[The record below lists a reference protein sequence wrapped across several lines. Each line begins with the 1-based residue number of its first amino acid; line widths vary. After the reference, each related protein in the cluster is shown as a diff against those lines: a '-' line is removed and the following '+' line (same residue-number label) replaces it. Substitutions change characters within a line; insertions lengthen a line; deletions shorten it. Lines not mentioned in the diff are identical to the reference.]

1 MLVEHDRFVR
11 RGNVAAGL
19 GNACFRLTNCVDR
32 FEPGVVTG
40 LDEFQRLTANVERG
54 FEVVALRIKRG
65 KVRINGRD
73 AGRQEQARFIEAE
86 ARCVRVLARGAE
98 RGAVL
103 AEQVEVEVEAEP
115 SLTVTVTSAFPVWL
129 ATG

>member
-19 GNACFRLTNCVDR
+19 GNARFGLANCVDR

-40 LDEFQRLTANVERG
+40 LDEFQRLTANLERG

-73 AGRQEQARFIEAE
+73 AGRQEQARFIDELRQMQTVDNAE
-86 ARCVRVLARGAE
+86 FKHEILSQEELFLKLAGDLPKEMIFQRE
-98 RGAVL
+98 LLISRL
-103 AEQVEVEVEAEP
+103 
-115 SLTVTVTSAFPVWL
+115 
-129 ATG
+129 